1 MNLCLQPL
9 DSEKDSA
16 LVLLCF
22 GLCVLGRRA
31 LGTAAHHMSR
41 SLSHLQYNKF
51 L

>member
-1 MNLCLQPL
+1 MDESIFVFTLQPL

-41 SLSHLQYNKF
+41 
-51 L
+51 